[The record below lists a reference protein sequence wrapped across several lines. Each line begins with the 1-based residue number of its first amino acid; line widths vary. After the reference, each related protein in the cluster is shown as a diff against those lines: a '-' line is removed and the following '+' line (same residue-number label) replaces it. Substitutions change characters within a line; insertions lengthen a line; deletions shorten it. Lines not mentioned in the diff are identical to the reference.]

1 MADDEENVKEKNM
14 DPQLLAEVQARE
26 KEVNGLINRRD
37 KKGAIVAALAN
48 PPVAAKDISIK
59 VSKLL

>member
-37 KKGAIVAALAN
+37 KKGALAAALAS
-48 PPVAAKDISIK
+48 PPIAAKDVAIK
-59 VSKLL
+59 V